1 MFRGSTNR
9 YSDLSVINENYN
21 RYIFVLKID
30 GQHEVRVVLPVI
42 NEFSHRALQS
52 NYKLIIGKD
61 MIIDPFEE
69 RLETTLTPARNDI
82 SGVDYSIKIVPFR
95 GYNSLA
101 FKRVLEEIWI
111 YQNIQKHFERY
122 KRDKNLQDPRLLF
135 LWLED
140 CFVYGINP
148 D

>member
-1 MFRGSTNR
+1 
-9 YSDLSVINENYN
+9 
-21 RYIFVLKID
+21 
-30 GQHEVRVVLPVI
+30 
-42 NEFSHRALQS
+42 
-52 NYKLIIGKD
+52 

-69 RLETTLTPARNDI
+69 RLEASLAPARNDI
-82 SGVDYSIKIVPFR
+82 SGVDYSIKVVPFR
-95 GYNSLA
+95 GYNSLT

-140 CFVYGINP
+140 CFVYGINS